1 MSTTDLGDLMKRA
14 TDELDERTWTA
25 ADLRDVA
32 DQRRT
37 RRVRVWTAA
46 ALGAAA
52 AVAGVAVVAS
62 LPDPAPPASTVTSG
76 VAQGFPVGSAIEA
89 AIPALPADVTIGE
102 LPMDIAWAG
111 DQLDVPIVVA
121 GGSDVLVLTVG
132 ATCTAEAASL
142 DEQVLADVA
151 DAVCAARDTAA
162 SGGGAPLPGGGGPA
176 S

>member
-25 ADLRDVA
+25 ADLRHVA

-46 ALGAAA
+46 ALGA
-52 AVAGVAVVAS
+52 AGVAVVAS

-111 DQLDVPIVVA
+111 DQVDVPIVVA

-142 DEQVLADVA
+142 DAQVLDDVA
-151 DAVCAARDTAA
+151 AAVCAARDTAA